1 MTLEN
6 SIRGYNITMIYIY
19 ILYNLNQGTF
29 LSHTGRLPIEV
40 DMDEVNMDTMLHDA
54 LAESKEES
62 PPPIPPRCS

>member
-19 ILYNLNQGTF
+19 NLNQETF
-29 LSHTGRLPIEV
+29 LSYTGRLPIEV
-40 DMDEVNMDTMLHDA
+40 DMDEVNMDTMPHDA
-54 LAESKEES
+54 LAESTEES